1 MCYNKYMSS
10 DFTAPRK
17 RGRPATGQDPHV
29 SIRLPAALIDAL
41 DGYRAQLTAARYS
54 RSELIRKVLEDRL
67 IHEGFIEPLPGV
79 GVEEPADEDKQP
91 EDTDAKARAMAE
103 KKVDRALDAVNAS
116 DSEKAHRRD
125 RLTKP
130 PRRLAKPK
138 G

>member
-1 MCYNKYMSS
+1 
-10 DFTAPRK
+10 
-17 RGRPATGQDPHV
+17 
-29 SIRLPAALIDAL
+29 LPAALIDAL

-130 PRRLAKPK
+130 PGRLTKPK
-138 G
+138 A